1 MIFFLYGNAVSCKA
15 RKRLRRNAA
24 TVFELSIAE
33 HAQRAFGGTY
43 NLFLL
48 YGNAVS
54 YKAKNRS
61 FQNGQRRIQS
71 FVYSIISVISQS
83 RILHKSFSVAV
94 VMGLLC
100 LIRSNRLR
108 LRPY

>member
-1 MIFFLYGNAVSCKA
+1 MVTYEELFLFLSFLVAMIALVFDVVKFFIDIT

-54 YKAKNRS
+54 YKAK
-61 FQNGQRRIQS
+61 
-71 FVYSIISVISQS
+71 
-83 RILHKSFSVAV
+83 KK
-94 VMGLLC
+94 
-100 LIRSNRLR
+100 
-108 LRPY
+108 